1 MFGLNILSW
10 NFVYY
15 QYADHERPLCV
26 VKVLE
31 CSLVL
36 SSNKYVLSNSSTI
49 INIDLCSPINQLFF
63 YEQYAY
69 FEILVHV
76 IFFPIFN
83 LYIYYFSVN
92 QQRLIQLEEEAKSQG
107 KGRWGEGASKHVRD
121 ITWVIENP
129 RNFVDSFHNKPID
142 GKLQSNI
149 QFLNTHISQP
159 VSHVM

>member
-1 MFGLNILSW
+1 M
-10 NFVYY
+10 
-15 QYADHERPLCV
+15 
-26 VKVLE
+26 
-31 CSLVL
+31 
-36 SSNKYVLSNSSTI
+36 
-49 INIDLCSPINQLFF
+49 
-63 YEQYAY
+63 YAY

-149 QFLNTHISQP
+149 QCLNTHIS
-159 VSHVM
+159 